1 MNEQDKVTVVD
12 KFGTISFGAVSSAV
26 NDLDIGGQLATTTA
40 LYHRP
45 FEIKSFC
52 KCGKCG
58 KMAEVDTSMVLT
70 SYPPQY
76 NYYCPHCH
84 HHGYTWCD
92 DVVTREQ
99 DTEIDTNNQTILTTC
114 LICGETTAIPA
125 KPNYNKNVVCN
136 KCKKAVMKLRRLMEC
151 DSDDKGN
158 CLCR

>member
-26 NDLDIGGQLATTTA
+26 NDLDISGQLATTTA

-99 DTEIDTNNQTILTTC
+99 DTEIDTDNQTILTTC
-114 LICGETTAIPA
+114 LICGETTTIPA
-125 KPNYNKNVVCN
+125 KPNYNKNVVCD
-136 KCKKAVMKLRRLMEC
+136 KCRKAVLKLRKLTE
-151 DSDDKGN
+151 DTDDKGN